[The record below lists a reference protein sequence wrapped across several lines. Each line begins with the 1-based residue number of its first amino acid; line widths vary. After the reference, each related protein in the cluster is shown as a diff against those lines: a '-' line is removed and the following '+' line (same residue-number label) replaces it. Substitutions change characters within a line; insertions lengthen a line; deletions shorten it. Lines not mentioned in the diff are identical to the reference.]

1 MEIDFNDKV
10 IIVTGSGRGIG
21 REIAESFTKN
31 GATVIISDYSTESLI
46 ETENLFTTKGYSFKA
61 IPCDV
66 TNSEDVQ
73 NLIDLTYKEFGKI
86 DVLINNA
93 GITKDNLILRMK
105 DEQWDSVIE
114 TNLKGVFLTTRASVK
129 YFLKQRYGKIINI
142 SSVVG
147 ITGNIGQSNYSASKA
162 GIIGFSKSIAREL
175 AIRNITVNIV
185 APGFIDTPMTSVLP
199 DGIKEDFIKKIPL
212 KRMGTPTD
220 IANIV
225 LFIASPLADYITGQ
239 VINVDGGMVM

>member
-46 ETENLFTTKGYSFKA
+46 EVENLFKTKRYSFKA

-175 AIRNITVNIV
+175 AIR
-185 APGFIDTPMTSVLP
+185 
-199 DGIKEDFIKKIPL
+199 
-212 KRMGTPTD
+212 
-220 IANIV
+220 
-225 LFIASPLADYITGQ
+225 
-239 VINVDGGMVM
+239 

>member
-199 DGIKEDFIKKIPL
+199 DGVKEDFIKKIPL

>member
-66 TNSEDVQ
+66 TNNEDVQ

-199 DGIKEDFIKKIPL
+199 DGVKEDFIKKIPL

>member
-46 ETENLFTTKGYSFKA
+46 EAENLFTTKGYSFKA

-199 DGIKEDFIKKIPL
+199 DGVKEDFIEKIPL

>member
-1 MEIDFNDKV
+1 MEIDFNGKV

-105 DEQWDSVIE
+105 DKQWDSVIE

-199 DGIKEDFIKKIPL
+199 DGVKEDFIKKIPL

>member
-1 MEIDFNDKV
+1 MEINFNDKV
-10 IIVTGSGRGIG
+10 IIVTGSVRGIG

-31 GATVIISDYSTESLI
+31 GATVIISDYSTESLT
-46 ETENLFTTKGYSFKA
+46 EAENLFTTKGYSFKA

-147 ITGNIGQSNYSASKA
+147 IIGNIGQSNYSASKA

-199 DGIKEDFIKKIPL
+199 DGVKEDFIKKIPL

>member
-1 MEIDFNDKV
+1 MEIDFNGKV

-66 TNSEDVQ
+66 TNNEDVQ

-199 DGIKEDFIKKIPL
+199 DGVKEDFIKKIPL

>member
-46 ETENLFTTKGYSFKA
+46 EAENLFATKGYSFKA

-199 DGIKEDFIKKIPL
+199 DGVKEDFIKKIPL

>member
-1 MEIDFNDKV
+1 MEIDFNGKV

-199 DGIKEDFIKKIPL
+199 DGVKEDFIKKIPL

>member
-31 GATVIISDYSTESLI
+31 GATVIISDYSTESLT
-46 ETENLFTTKGYSFKA
+46 EAENLFTTKGYSFKA

-199 DGIKEDFIKKIPL
+199 DGVKEDFIKKIPL

>member
-31 GATVIISDYSTESLI
+31 GAIVIISDYSTESLI

-199 DGIKEDFIKKIPL
+199 DGVKEDFIKKIPL

>member
-31 GATVIISDYSTESLI
+31 GATVIISDYSTESLT
-46 ETENLFTTKGYSFKA
+46 EAENLFTTKGYSFKA

-105 DEQWDSVIE
+105 DEQWNSVIE
-114 TNLKGVFLTTRASVK
+114 TNLKSVFLTTRASVK

-199 DGIKEDFIKKIPL
+199 DGVKEDFIKKIPL

>member
-147 ITGNIGQSNYSASKA
+147 IIGNIGQSNYSASKA

-199 DGIKEDFIKKIPL
+199 DGVKEDFIEKIPL

>member
-1 MEIDFNDKV
+1 MEIDFNGKV

-31 GATVIISDYSTESLI
+31 GATVIISDYSTESLT
-46 ETENLFTTKGYSFKA
+46 EAENLFTTKVYSFKA

-105 DEQWDSVIE
+105 DKQWDSVIE

-199 DGIKEDFIKKIPL
+199 DGVKEDFIKKIPL

>member
-21 REIAESFTKN
+21 RKIAESFTKN

-199 DGIKEDFIKKIPL
+199 DGVKEDFIEKMRL

-225 LFIASPLADYITGQ
+225 LFIASPLANYITGQ

>member
-46 ETENLFTTKGYSFKA
+46 EAENLFKTKGYSFKA

-66 TNSEDVQ
+66 TNREDVQ

-114 TNLKGVFLTTRASVK
+114 TNLKGVFLTTRASIK

-199 DGIKEDFIKKIPL
+199 DGVKENFIKKIPL

>member
-1 MEIDFNDKV
+1 MEIDFNGKV

-31 GATVIISDYSTESLI
+31 GATVIISDYSTESLT
-46 ETENLFTTKGYSFKA
+46 EAENLFTTKGYSFKA

-199 DGIKEDFIKKIPL
+199 DGVKEDFIKKIPL

>member
-31 GATVIISDYSTESLI
+31 GATVIISDYSTESLT
-46 ETENLFTTKGYSFKA
+46 EAENLFTTKGYSFKA

-114 TNLKGVFLTTRASVK
+114 TNLKSVFLTTRASVK

-199 DGIKEDFIKKIPL
+199 DGVKEDFIKKIPL

>member
-1 MEIDFNDKV
+1 MEIDFNGKV

-199 DGIKEDFIKKIPL
+199 DGVKKDFIKKIPL